1 MSNIIPYIK
10 KKEEHSRDNR
20 VPLYIQPDYLERKDY
35 FEEKRENSIKN
46 NNDIDVNVDFTI
58 KDFEIKF

>member
-1 MSNIIPYIK
+1 MSSIIPYIK

-20 VPLYIQPDYLERKDY
+20 VPLYIQPDSFERKDY
-35 FEEKRENSIKN
+35 LKEKREKSIKN
-46 NNDIDVNVDFTI
+46 NSDIDVNVDFTI